1 MGGGAEWSGGR
12 EDVLDEAAVESKTA
26 GRVMTGRGRHA
37 KCAGVSPSLVKS
49 RKSYVVNSETSRLT
63 FKYTNLK
70 F

>member
-1 MGGGAEWSGGR
+1 MKWWKGR
-12 EDVLDEAAVESKTA
+12 RVGSLDEAAVESETA
-26 GRVMTGRGRHA
+26 GRVGTGRDRHA